1 MDWAKV
7 LSKTPLPTVLVV
19 VGAIL
24 AMIAAASGLDW
35 GNSLRLHLDL
45 GGRIGL
51 GLLGVVLCGAG
62 FYTRLTGGKSS
73 TLAALPEFTMI
84 RLFPPDQPEDS
95 KPWYEIGDYEFQ
107 RKLEFDA
114 DPVFDLAV
122 ENRSS
127 HTLLLYR
134 VGIHILRRKAETGG
148 IMGVPRP
155 MKVQADF
162 TVHCPEA
169 WKQRLDIID
178 ECASTEF
185 VRPIE
190 IKRGDS
196 AFRFTLTLRNFADPD
211 TATASEVRFFLK
223 TGNGTAES
231 RSIWLH
237 Q

>member
-24 AMIAAASGLDW
+24 AMIAAARGLDW
-35 GNSLRLHLDL
+35 GNSLKLHLDL

-62 FYTRLTGGKSS
+62 FYLRLTGGKSS

-114 DPVFDLAV
+114 DPVFDLRWKIGAV
-122 ENRSS
+122 
-127 HTLLLYR
+127 
-134 VGIHILRRKAETGG
+134 I
-148 IMGVPRP
+148 P
-155 MKVQADF
+155 
-162 TVHCPEA
+162 C
-169 WKQRLDIID
+169 
-178 ECASTEF
+178 CSTEWVSIF
-185 VRPIE
+185 FGGRLRQGE
-190 IKRGDS
+190 S
-196 AFRFTLTLRNFADPD
+196 WAFP
-211 TATASEVRFFLK
+211 
-223 TGNGTAES
+223 GP
-231 RSIWLH
+231 
-237 Q
+237 